1 MRRTAEQRFD
11 AIPEVLARGEAFR
24 ARVATAAGNVLLLAD
39 LMAEAIAM
47 DRESRP
53 LEPVGRDH
61 RVYFAFERLQ
71 AMYCLDAARAAYVAA
86 RGEAEGCLMVVA
98 A

>member
-1 MRRTAEQRFD
+1 MRRSAQQRID
-11 AIPEVLARGEAFR
+11 AIPEALRRGEEFR
-24 ARVATAAGNVLLLAD
+24 ARVAAASDVLVLAD

-47 DRESRP
+47 DRETRS

-71 AMYCLDAARAAYVAA
+71 AMHCLDAVRAAYVVA
-86 RGEAEGCLMVVA
+86 RTGPWDTP
-98 A
+98 

>member
-1 MRRTAEQRFD
+1 MSRSAQQRMD
-11 AIPEVLARGEAFR
+11 AITEALRRGEEFR
-24 ARVATAAGNVLLLAD
+24 ARVAAAGDDVLVLAD

-47 DRESRP
+47 DRESRS

-71 AMYCLDAARAAYVAA
+71 AMYCLDTVRAAYVTA
-86 RGEAEGCLMVVA
+86 RKAVA